1 MSYEAF
7 YGLTERPFAITPNPA
22 YFYESTQHK
31 TALAKL
37 KDAIDTSKGLSVVI
51 GDIGLG
57 KTFLSR
63 KITEYL
69 QENEEKYEASLFI
82 VIHHEVTVTWL
93 LKTLAAHLGIEELPE
108 EKTAVISML
117 CRKLIEVDQSGKRS
131 IILMDEAHM
140 LQSPDIYEEMR
151 GLLNVE
157 IDNHKVFNIVLFAP
171 PDLEKYMAQDPP
183 LVSRIGLKITL
194 QPLNEDETIEYIA
207 HRIKTGGTTQQV
219 FSVEASKMVYRFS
232 QGVPRLINTICEN
245 ALLEGFLDKEELIS
259 PQTVERAGTDLGLH
273 ATALPLSPE
282 ELEKL
287 ATQDKDRKKKG
298 KVSYI

>member
-31 TALAKL
+31 VALTKL

-63 KITEYL
+63 KLTEYL
-69 QENEEKYEASLFI
+69 QEEEEKYEASLFI
-82 VIHHEVTVTWL
+82 VIHHEVTVAWL
-93 LKTLAAHLGIEELPE
+93 LKVLASHLGLQELPE
-108 EKTAVISML
+108 EKTAVISVI
-117 CRKLIEVDQSGKRS
+117 CRRLVELDQAGKKS
-131 IILMDEAHM
+131 VILMDEAHM
-140 LQSPDIYEEMR
+140 LQSQDIYEELR

-157 IDNHKVFNIVLFAP
+157 VDNHKVFNIVLFAP
-171 PDLEKYMAQDPP
+171 PDLEKFMALDPP

-194 QPLNEDETIEYIA
+194 QPLTEDETIAYIA
-207 HRIKTGGTTQQV
+207 HRIKTAGAVQSV
-219 FSVEASKMVYRFS
+219 FSVEAAQMVYRFS

-245 ALLEGFLDKEELIS
+245 ALLEGFLDKESLIPS
-259 PQTVERAGTDLGLH
+259 SVVERAATDLGLH
-273 ATALPLSPE
+273 ATALPQSSE
-282 ELEKL
+282 ELAKL
-287 ATQDKDRKKKG
+287 AQQDKERKKKG